1 MVSISLSY
9 CHLVPID
16 FTVNVPFL
24 NGWTNPGD
32 MQFLKHPGSFSTKQK
47 ARNDWDDHNRN
58 FGISLGQ
65 NNNHGDCLITENAYI
80 YASNKFSY
88 KQHQWRFNSA
98 YPQLYWLT
106 SPLCV
111 VKPISSTKFLLL
123 KPLKPAFLPWW
134 NPYFSLSPLHL
145 AQLHD
150 GIQRLLPHRDHVRVH
165 VDTSVVPE
173 KFQAQDVGFALPHL
187 LFHVDP
193 KTNLTKRRCIPWNE
207 KMGRFLFHIIQCE
220 APQWC

>member
-1 MVSISLSY
+1 MGELIRVTCNS
-9 CHLVPID
+9 
-16 FTVNVPFL
+16 
-24 NGWTNPGD
+24 W
-32 MQFLKHPGSFSTKQK
+32 STRV
-47 ARNDWDDHNRN
+47 ASAPNRRLEMT
-58 FGISLGQ
+58 GTTIIEILGY
-65 NNNHGDCLITENAYI
+65 LWAKITIMEIVWSPKMHI